1 MYESNDQMVSHPSHY
16 MSDSGL
22 ETIDV
27 IEAFTKDLTGIEAYD
42 TGNVIKYICRWKNKG
57 GVQDLEKA
65 MWYIQHLIDHE
76 DSMIRF
82 EELRNKLDDE
92 FGGPIFEPGDYE
104 VSYCDGNVS
113 FRKKEEK

>member
-65 MWYIQHLIDHE
+65 MWYIQHLIEHE
-76 DSMIRF
+76 DSMILV
-82 EELRNKLDDE
+82 EEFRKKLHDE
-92 FGGPIFEPGDYE
+92 FEFEPGDYE
-104 VSYCDGNVS
+104 VSHSGGS
-113 FRKKEEK
+113 ITFKKKEEK

>member
-22 ETIDV
+22 ETINV

-65 MWYIQHLIDHE
+65 MWYIQHLIDHNSLVLGQ
-76 DSMIRF
+76 DQT
-82 EELRNKLDDE
+82 
-92 FGGPIFEPGDYE
+92 YE
-104 VSYCDGNVS
+104 VSYCDGYIS
-113 FRKKEEK
+113 FKKKEEK

>member
-1 MYESNDQMVSHPSHY
+1 MVSHPSHY

-27 IEAFTKDLTGIEAYD
+27 IEAFTKDLDGIEAYD

-76 DSMIRF
+76 DSVIRA
-82 EELRNKLDDE
+82 EELRNKLDD
-92 FGGPIFEPGDYE
+92 GPILAPGDYV

-113 FRKKEEK
+113 IAKKEEK

>member
-1 MYESNDQMVSHPSHY
+1 MYECNDQMVSHPSHY

-65 MWYIQHLIDHE
+65 MWYIQHLIDHNSLVLGQ
-76 DSMIRF
+76 DQT
-82 EELRNKLDDE
+82 
-92 FGGPIFEPGDYE
+92 YE
-104 VSYCDGNVS
+104 VSYCNGNVS